1 MGNLQQRKLSKYG
14 SEAVVSVK
22 PIEGCWVLVA
32 SQNYRDYLRTIG
44 VGRCVTCHV
53 SRVTSHKQ
61 RDTCDVA
68 GTAWTSSCGPTPC
81 SDCAR
86 CGCSLSSTGPVSLS
100 TAQEPDK
107 QWRVST
113 ETMIKAKSVK
123 GYRTGTRKWTENRF
137 KVGAS

>member
-1 MGNLQQRKLSKYG
+1 M
-14 SEAVVSVK
+14 
-22 PIEGCWVLVA
+22 
-32 SQNYRDYLRTIG
+32 
-44 VGRCVTCHV
+44 
-53 SRVTSHKQ
+53 
-61 RDTCDVA
+61 
-68 GTAWTSSCGPTPC
+68 
-81 SDCAR
+81 
-86 CGCSLSSTGPVSLS
+86 SLS

>member
-1 MGNLQQRKLSKYG
+1 MDALQQRKLSKYG

-53 SRVTSHKQ
+53 SRVTCNKQ

-81 SDCAR
+81 
-86 CGCSLSSTGPVSLS
+86 
-100 TAQEPDK
+100 
-107 QWRVST
+107 
-113 ETMIKAKSVK
+113 
-123 GYRTGTRKWTENRF
+123 
-137 KVGAS
+137 